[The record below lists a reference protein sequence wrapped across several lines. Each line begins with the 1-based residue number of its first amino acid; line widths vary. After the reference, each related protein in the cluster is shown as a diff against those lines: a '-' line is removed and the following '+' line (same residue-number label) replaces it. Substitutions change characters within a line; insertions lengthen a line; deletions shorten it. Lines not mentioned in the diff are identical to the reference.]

1 MEGNY
6 LETRLI
12 MSSSPH
18 IKHKDTTAGI
28 MRDVIIALIP
38 ACLAGIY
45 FFGFRSLSVLA
56 VTIAASVIS
65 EFLCRK
71 MMKRE
76 QTVQDLSA
84 VVTGML
90 LGLNLPPEIPLWIAA
105 IGAIV
110 AICIVKQ
117 LFGGIGQNFMNP
129 ALTARVML
137 LLAWPVE
144 MTKFLIPEVGKVFGA
159 SADAVSEAT
168 AAATGSVDAV
178 VSATPLHLVHMGD
191 PSVLPSYLDMFLGSI
206 GGCIGETSALALII
220 GALYLLF
227 RRIISL
233 EIPLTFIG
241 TVAFFTWMLGG
252 QKMFTGDALF
262 NILAGGLFLGAFFM
276 ATDYSTSPDTRKG
289 KIIMGFGCGLITS
302 IIRMYAGYPEGV
314 SFAILLMNIITPLI
328 DRYTIPRSFGG
339 AKSVA

>member
-1 MEGNY
+1 MGGKY

-18 IKHKDTTAGI
+18 IKHKDTTVSI

-45 FFGFRSLSVLA
+45 YFGFRTLLVLA

-90 LGLNLPPEIPLWIAA
+90 LGLNMPPEIPLWIAA
-105 IGAIV
+105 IGGIV

-137 LLAWPVE
+137 LLSWPVQ
-144 MTKFLIPEVGKVFGA
+144 MTKWLMPEAGKIFGA
-159 SADAVSEAT
+159 KVADAVA
-168 AAATGSVDAV
+168 
-178 VSATPLHLVHMGD
+178 SATPLHLVAMGKAAE
-191 PSVLPSYLDMFLGSI
+191 LPAYLDMFLGNI
-206 GGCIGETSALALII
+206 GGCIGETSTLALII
-220 GALYLLF
+220 GALYLLY
-227 RRIISL
+227 RRVISL

-241 TVAFFTWMLGG
+241 SVAFFTWMLGG
-252 QKMFTGDALF
+252 DKMFTGDALF
-262 NILAGGLFLGAFFM
+262 NILAGGLVLGAFFM
-276 ATDYSTSPDTRKG
+276 ATDYTTSPITRKG

-302 IIRMYAGYPEGV
+302 IIRLFAGYPEGV
-314 SFAILLMNIITPLI
+314 SFAILLMNVITPLI

-339 AKSVA
+339 GKSAA